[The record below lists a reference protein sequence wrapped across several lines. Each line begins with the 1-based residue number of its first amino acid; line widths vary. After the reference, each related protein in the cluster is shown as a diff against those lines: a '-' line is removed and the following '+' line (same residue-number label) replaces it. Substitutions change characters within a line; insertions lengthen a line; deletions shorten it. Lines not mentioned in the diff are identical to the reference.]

1 LTPVVDR
8 PPRRRSAELAAL
20 ASDGEEVWMRRCRET
35 WSRLAYLLRTSEDRL
50 FGRGARFAVV
60 GCIVSAVYLSTTT
73 VLASV
78 VGMPFQIALVIG
90 FCAGL
95 VVHFTLQRT
104 FVWVH
109 NEGFALPFRGQMVRY
124 LLAAGFQYG
133 LTAASTS
140 LLPPLLGLP
149 TEVVYVVT
157 VALATLLNFLVFRRL
172 IFHAKPAT
180 SARR

>member
-1 LTPVVDR
+1 L
-8 PPRRRSAELAAL
+8 L
-20 ASDGEEVWMRRCRET
+20 RRCREA
-35 WSRLAYLLRTSEDRL
+35 WRRLAYLLRTSEDRL

-60 GCIVSAVYLSTTT
+60 GCVVSAVYLSTTT
-73 VLASV
+73 ILASV
-78 VGMPFQIALVIG
+78 FGMPFQLALAIG

-109 NEGFALPFRGQMVRY
+109 SEGFALPFRYQIARY
-124 LLAAGFQYG
+124 LLAAGLQYG

-149 TEVVYVVT
+149 TELVYVVT

-172 IFHAKPAT
+172 IFHAKPT
-180 SARR
+180 RTDRP